1 MLIDNYNIIIIGKN
15 FYEQAIDSDIKRYK
29 EIRNLTT
36 GEGEDYST
44 SSLIDFEWTGITNQ
58 QAETINWI

>member
-15 FYEQAIDSDIKRYK
+15 FYEQAIDSDINRYK